1 MSDELKMIKKCYGE
15 KMAHLCRSLFPVIL
29 EEPGVLL
36 HLLLDNYDRSHL
48 LIDDILEWDGYIK
61 SFKDHIYSSFHEEKK
76 EYAEVAKTPAELMS
90 EAGYIL
96 KECHSEEEIQA
107 YKKYYAANE
116 ELCTFQGDRLN
127 RCRVF
132 FAVKKDVDS
141 IKREDFKNPERED
154 LYGTSVISIQFTK
167 DGSNTL
173 SIKNRYNH
181 RVINPDATFLII

>member
-1 MSDELKMIKKCYGE
+1 M
-15 KMAHLCRSLFPVIL
+15 
-29 EEPGVLL
+29 
-36 HLLLDNYDRSHL
+36 
-48 LIDDILEWDGYIK
+48 
-61 SFKDHIYSSFHEEKK
+61 
-76 EYAEVAKTPAELMS
+76 
-90 EAGYIL
+90 
-96 KECHSEEEIQA
+96 
-107 YKKYYAANE
+107 
-116 ELCTFQGDRLN
+116 CTFQGDRLN